1 MNSGVPLPPNFIVY
15 RDQQSGRDYFVDR
28 NTGRS
33 QWEDPR
39 NSTYGS
45 QQSMQGYGTQR
56 GPGDGSPQYGMSS
69 SYTGQY
75 QQGASYGGYQG
86 SPQQQQGGY
95 YQQGPPRG
103 GHNQQGPPPHYGG
116 QYQSPPPGYHQGYQY
131 QQPPPQQVI
140 QQAPKKE
147 SFFKKHSMLTGLAA
161 GGLAAFGVSEFME
174 HEQEERQEAY
184 DAGVQSGYDDGY
196 DAGFDDGGF

>member
-1 MNSGVPLPPNFIVY
+1 MNSNLPLPPNFIAY

-39 NSTYGS
+39 YAGQGS
-45 QQSMQGYGTQR
+45 QQSMQGYDSQR
-56 GPGDGSPQYGMSS
+56 GPGYGGPHPSMSA

-75 QQGASYGGYQG
+75 QQRPSWNGYQG
-86 SPQQQQGGY
+86 PSPQQGGY

-103 GHNQQGPPPHYGG
+103 GYQQPPSQYGS
-116 QYQSPPPGYHQGYQY
+116 QYQSPSPNYYQGQQY
-131 QQPPPQQVI
+131 QRPPPQQI
-140 QQAPKKE
+140 IHQGPKKE
-147 SFFKKHSMLTGLAA
+147 GFFKKHSMLTGLAA
-161 GGLAAFGVSEFME
+161 GGLAAFGVNEFME

-184 DAGVQSGYDDGY
+184 NAGAQDGYDDGY
-196 DAGFDDGGF
+196 DAGYDDGGF